1 VREGLND
8 TMETTPTTPLV
19 LDGAEGEG
27 GGQILR
33 SALSLSLLTGRPFRV
48 ENIRAGRARPGL
60 LRQHLTAVHAAA
72 EVGAA
77 RVEGAELGAR
87 ALTFTPTALR
97 GGVYTFRVGT
107 AGSAT
112 LVCQT
117 VLPALLGAKDP
128 SVVTFEGGTHN
139 PMAPSVDFLD
149 RVFLPALRRMGADV
163 AVSPERHGFYP
174 AGGGRFSLRVTPSA
188 LAPVT
193 FMERGAVTGV
203 SVTARVAGL
212 AYAIAEREVASARE
226 RLDRP
231 CVGRAEKLGRTEGPG
246 NVALVEVQ
254 CEHATE
260 LFALCGERG
269 VSAEE
274 VGRRVADEALAWI
287 DAEVPVGEHL
297 ADQLLLPLA
306 LAGSGRFVTVAPSLH
321 TVTNARVIERFLP
334 VAVALEARD
343 GGRWEVTVR
352 PAD

>member
-1 VREGLND
+1 
-8 TMETTPTTPLV
+8 METTLEDPVV

-33 SALSLSLLTGRPFRV
+33 SALSLSLVTGRPFRV

-87 ALTFTPTALR
+87 ALSFAPTTLR
-97 GGVYTFRVGT
+97 GGVYAFRVGT

-117 VLPALLGAKDP
+117 VLPALLRAKEA

-139 PMAPSVDFLD
+139 PMAPSLDFID
-149 RVFLPALRRMGADV
+149 RVFLPPLRRMGADV

-174 AGGGRFSLRVTPSA
+174 AGGGRFSMRVTPSA
-188 LAPVT
+188 LTPVALT
-193 FMERGAVTGV
+193 ARGAVTSV

-231 CVGRAEKLGRTEGPG
+231 CTGRAEKLSRAEGPG

-260 LFALCGERG
+260 LFTLCGERG

-287 DAEVPVGEHL
+287 AADVPVGEHL
-297 ADQLLLPLA
+297 ADQLLLPMA
-306 LAGSGRFVTVAPSLH
+306 LAGGGRFVTVDPTPH

-334 VAVALEARD
+334 VSVTLEAL
-343 GGRWEVTVR
+343 GQGRWELRVR
-352 PAD
+352 ALDGR